1 MVTNGRSRRIFIHT
15 VIVVAAGCI
24 ACVALGLGAQLA
36 IMRQRALDFAALS
49 AAHLATVSG
58 DYVEESIEAA
68 DAVLRDMVHHAH
80 SQPLNEVMHHQPA
93 VTGVAVIDT
102 GGSMRRSTGFPAG
115 LSVETPT
122 DTDLHVTART
132 LDGVGWL
139 VLSRRLQTESGT
151 LRGVAVAAIA
161 LERFDRVLRGGE
173 SVNQAGLYLPDGR
186 RLAPAAEVSFPPQAI
201 DPGQA
206 DAVEPGRIM
215 RRLSMGN
222 LVVAAFVNHDETL
235 KSWRADL
242 LASIPAAILL
252 VLVLGV
258 GAGLL
263 VAVTNRNYR
272 HHAGS
277 LNAMKDLNAELEGL
291 VAKRTAALQEARAD
305 AEKASEAKSRFLASA
320 AHDLR
325 QPMQAMMMFIDE
337 LGYRPLADQD
347 KAVVAK
353 VESSAQSL
361 SHLLNGLLDIS
372 AIDAGAIEPRV
383 VDVPLAQVLAAID
396 ARFGGPADAK
406 KLALTVLPTRAS
418 VRSDPV
424 LLLRILSNLVSNA
437 VRYTEAGRVLVGCRR
452 RGGDLLVQVVD
463 TGIGIPPEQMPLIFE
478 EYYQVANKGRDRR
491 AGTGLGLAIV
501 ERLAGLLGHQIEVA
515 SRPGHGSTFTVRMK
529 LADCATAAKCSGA
542 AEPVSD
548 GGGALVVVVEDDPEV
563 RQSLTRSLKNRR
575 YAVLPATSVRE
586 AVDLLHWAGRPPAA
600 VVADYRLAGGET
612 GIQAIAAL
620 RALHPTR
627 KCVAIVLTGEQKLA
641 EDLGADIVLLRKP
654 VPPAVLCA
662 TIERLRREAEVDA

>member
-15 VIVVAAGCI
+15 IVVVAAGCI
-24 ACVALGLGAQLA
+24 ACIALGLGAQLA
-36 IMRQRALDFAALS
+36 IMRQRVLTFAGQS
-49 AAHLATVSG
+49 AVHLADVSG
-58 DYVEESIEAA
+58 DYVEDSIEAA
-68 DAVLRDMVHHAH
+68 DAVLRDMVHHAQR
-80 SQPLNEVMHHQPA
+80 QPLHEVMHHQPA
-93 VTGVAVIDT
+93 FTGVAVIAAD
-102 GGSMRRSTGFPAG
+102 GSVRRSAAFPAG
-115 LSVETPT
+115 LNVDPPA
-122 DTDLHVTART
+122 DTQLHVTARQA
-132 LDGVGWL
+132 GGAGWL
-139 VLSRRLQTESGT
+139 VLSRRLQSEAGA
-151 LRGVAVAAIA
+151 LRGVAAAAIP

-173 SVNQAGLYLPDGR
+173 SINQAGLYLPDGH
-186 RLAPAAEVSFPPQAI
+186 RLAPAGDAAFPPPWLAPDQWDARGT
-201 DPGQA
+201 GQ
-206 DAVEPGRIM
+206 VVRHLGKG
-215 RRLSMGN
+215 S
-222 LVVAAFVNHDETL
+222 LVVAAFVNPDETL
-235 KSWRADL
+235 KSWRSDL
-242 LASIPAAILL
+242 AASIPAATLLIL
-252 VLVLGV
+252 VLAA

-263 VAVTNRNYR
+263 VAVINRSYR
-272 HHAGS
+272 HHAWS
-277 LNAMKDLNAELEGL
+277 LNAMKDLNAELEEL

-337 LGYRPLADQD
+337 LSYRPLADHD
-347 KAVVAK
+347 RAVVTK
-353 VESSAQSL
+353 VETSAQSL

-383 VDVPLAQVLAAID
+383 ADVPLAPVLAALE

-452 RGGDLLVQVVD
+452 RGGELLVQVLD
-463 TGIGIPPEQMPLIFE
+463 TGIGIPPEQIPLIFE
-478 EYYQVANKGRDRR
+478 EYYQVANQGRDRR
-491 AGTGLGLAIV
+491 HGTGLGLAIV

-529 LADCATAAKCSGA
+529 LAECAAAAQCGA
-542 AEPVSD
+542 PAQPVSD
-548 GGGALVVVVEDDPEV
+548 GGGALVVVVEDDPDV
-563 RQSLTRSLKNRR
+563 RLSLTRSLKNRR

-600 VVADYRLAGGET
+600 IVADYRLAGGET
-612 GIQAIAAL
+612 GIQAITAL
-620 RALHPTR
+620 RALYPMAPS
-627 KCVAIVLTGEQKLA
+627 VAIVLTGEQKLD
-641 EDLGADIVLLRKP
+641 EDLNDDMVLLRKP

-662 TIERLRREAEVDA
+662 TIERLRREAETAG